1 MAGSITVDT
10 TVDVWV
16 DDVLDELSD
25 DDLREELAKRGKP
38 AAAEVDNEWRMR
50 TVRKLLSKKETPTT
64 EEWDE
69 LKYVLGAVLYPHL
82 RP

>member
-1 MAGSITVDT
+1 MGFGASISVDT

-16 DDVLDELSD
+16 DDVMKELSD

-38 AAAEVDNEWRMR
+38 AVEENNWHMR